1 MQEEMKCISKHLFFF
16 FLSCYKQSNRLA
28 HDVNGN
34 IDEIN
39 LMYNVSR
46 ASCFLGALL
55 AQNYFC
61 SLVSVV
67 ILLGDRLLKRG
78 EKI

>member
-1 MQEEMKCISKHLFFF
+1 MHLKAYFFF
-16 FLSCYKQSNRLA
+16 FLCCYKQNNRLA

-34 IDEIN
+34 IDEIK

-46 ASCFLGALL
+46 ACCFLGVLL
-55 AQNYFC
+55 AQNYFL